1 MTDEAKKL
9 SEKSRYEFADLCAI
23 TRILRSEGGCPW
35 DREQTH
41 RSVRSC
47 MIEEAYEVVEA
58 IDREDAVLLREEL
71 GDVLF
76 QSVFHSQ
83 IEAERGEF
91 DIGDVVN
98 DICVKMIHRHPHV
111 FGDPGSA
118 GETVTP
124 DGALAGWEKIKA
136 EEKKRTTLSSRLRA
150 VPAMLPALMRAQ
162 KVAKKAGLCEGVT
175 AEELAA
181 SVARK
186 LPALEK
192 GDNGALGE
200 VLMDLCRLAAVR
212 NGSAEEAL
220 GQATERVIREAEEQ
234 EKMKISCKS
243 PCKTGNNVIQ

>member
-1 MTDEAKKL
+1 MTDEVKRL

-41 RSVRSC
+41 RSIRNC

-83 IEAERGEF
+83 IEAERGVF

-118 GETVTP
+118 GEAGTP
-124 DGALAGWEKIKA
+124 EGALAGWEKIKA

-162 KVAKKAGLCEGVT
+162 KVAGKAGLCEGVT
-175 AEELAA
+175 AEKLTD

-186 LPALEK
+186 LPELES
-192 GDNGALGE
+192 GDPDVLGE
-200 VLMDLCRLAAVR
+200 ILMDLCRLAALR
-212 NGSAEEAL
+212 EISAEEVL
-220 GQATERVIREAEEQ
+220 GQATERVIREAEKR
-234 EKMKISCKS
+234 EKIEN
-243 PCKTGNNVIQ
+243 PVQIPLQNGQ